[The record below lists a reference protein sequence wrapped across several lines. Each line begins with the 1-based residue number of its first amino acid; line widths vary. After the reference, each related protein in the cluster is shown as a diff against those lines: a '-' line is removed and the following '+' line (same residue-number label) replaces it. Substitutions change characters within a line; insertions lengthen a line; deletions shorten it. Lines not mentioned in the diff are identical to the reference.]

1 MNKLNERVFTDR
13 DFDNRMQPK
22 AKPGEI
28 WSAVQNLQD
37 MFESAKKDGDRRMKE
52 NLVSFNNRRIDS
64 FKETGLKNVSDAE
77 LKAEYR
83 RRFGESAEKNEKKTA
98 LRESMSD
105 SDFDEVNEFLD
116 EFGHAFYLR
125 TSPAGV
131 LAVALK
137 GGTGYDDK
145 ESAKADI
152 EGFLEEH
159 GEEFDL
165 SFSNAELVNDNDDE
179 WVFAL
184 DADTATTEDTGYDA
198 ALKFVNRNWNDF
210 FNGDTEFED
219 SLGDTDVRVEVEDD
233 WISITRLSMRRDDV
247 LFGGDADKFKEL
259 GPEGVAER
267 IAAYL

>member
-1 MNKLNERVFTDR
+1 MNERVFTDR

-83 RRFGESAEKNEKKTA
+83 RRFGESAKKNKKAA
-98 LRESMSD
+98 LKESLSD
-105 SDFDEVNEFLD
+105 SDLDDVNMFLD
-116 EFGHAFYLR
+116 EFGHTFYFR
-125 TSPAGV
+125 TSPAGL

-145 ESAKADI
+145 ESAKEDI

-159 GEEFDL
+159 GDEFDL
-165 SFSNAELVNDNDDE
+165 SFSSVEFVNDNDDE

-184 DADTATTEDTGYDA
+184 DGDTDSTGDSGHYNA
-198 ALKFVNRNWNDF
+198 ALKFVKSNWNDF

-219 SLGDTDVRVEVEDD
+219 SLGDVDVRVEIEGG
-233 WISITRLSMRRDDV
+233 WISIIKLSMADDDE
-247 LFGGDADKFKEL
+247 LFSGDEEEFKAL
-259 GPEGVAER
+259 GPEGVAKR
-267 IAAYL
+267 VAADL